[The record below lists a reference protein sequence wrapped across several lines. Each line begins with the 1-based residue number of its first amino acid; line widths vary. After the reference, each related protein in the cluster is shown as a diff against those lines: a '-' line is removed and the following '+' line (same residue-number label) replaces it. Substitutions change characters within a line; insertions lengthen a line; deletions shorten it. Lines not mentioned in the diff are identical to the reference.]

1 MILNPITNELFS
13 DSGILIKKLECP
25 YKIAWKD
32 LEVINKV
39 SRNCSVCDHLI
50 LDTAFFNDEELL
62 ELVNTN
68 PATCFKININQE
80 NLKILPIRYVKQ

>member
-1 MILNPITNELFS
+1 MVLNPITNELFS

-39 SRNCSVCDHLI
+39 SRNCSVCDHQI
-50 LDTAFFNDEELL
+50 LDTAFFTDDALL
-62 ELVNTN
+62 EVVSNN
-68 PATCFKININQE
+68 PATCFKVNVNQD
-80 NLKILPIRYVKQ
+80 NLKIQLIGYDK

>member
-25 YKIAWKD
+25 YKIVWKD

-39 SRNCSVCDHLI
+39 SRNCSVCDHQI
-50 LDTAFFNDEELL
+50 LDTAFFNDDTLL
-62 ELVNTN
+62 EVVNKN
-68 PATCFKININQE
+68 PATCFKVNINQE

>member
-62 ELVNTN
+62 ELVNKN

-80 NLKILPIRYVKQ
+80 NLKIMTKGYDKY